1 VVIEV
6 SGTIIWKGSAGFIEG
21 VTFRRPRIGENGRE
35 TDIFRIER
43 GSKVSIVKSV
53 FARRDKPPGS
63 DQDKKH
69 LFAVESV

>member
-1 VVIEV
+1 MVIEV

-53 FARRDKPPGS
+53 FAGNKPPGS